1 MVYFCYGLTKGYQ
14 LPLVN
19 YQLFIMA
26 TININGNI
34 QEASCDQELAAI
46 KDSLEILGG
55 KWKLRIMRH
64 LNNRHA
70 EKNTFKK
77 LQREI
82 EGISAKMLSKEL
94 QDLEMNLLIS
104 RTVMDTRPITVN
116 YAITEYGLSV
126 LPVTETLVQWGLNH
140 RQKIKA

>member
-1 MVYFCYGLTKGYQ
+1 MLYFCYWLTKGNR

-19 YQLFIMA
+19 QASKTME
-26 TININGNI
+26 NVK
-34 QEASCDQELAAI
+34 QEATCEQELAAI
-46 KDSLEILGG
+46 RDSLEVLGG

-64 LNNRHA
+64 LNNHIG

-77 LQREI
+77 IQREV

-94 QDLEMNLLIS
+94 QDLEINLLVS
-104 RTVMDTRPITVN
+104 RTVMDTKPITVN

-126 LPVTETLVQWGLNH
+126 FPVTETLVDWGLNH
-140 RQKIKA
+140 RQKIK